1 MTDSPPS
8 AAADAAASP
17 PNPPAD
23 ADGPASSA
31 DTRAQPLNLT
41 DFVDLASLQDVQD
54 GFTALT
60 RLAMTI
66 RDAQGRE
73 LTQPTDAHERS
84 RSDRVLDF
92 LLTDDELAGADGVL
106 DAPIVV
112 DGQAVGRIEVH
123 PRLATSPSAA
133 PPARLRELAASLG
146 LDAPQIEQ
154 LQTAAEADL
163 LPPRAAAMQ
172 FLYLLANHITRLCY
186 QGYQL
191 RQRVDELS
199 ALYDF
204 ATLLSGRRDLQ
215 QVLDSAAQDAAELL
229 DAAVVIRLLDPDSRE
244 LAVAATHGIAPSF
257 AQDAFP
263 TAGRS
268 PTYARALAGEAAAL
282 SDLRQDPRAVDAN
295 RAADDGFVG
304 LMVAGMIYQG
314 QPIGTIDWLVRARR
328 AFSQP
333 ERQLAQA
340 IARLLTAAVVNAR
353 AQEDQ
358 HEQQRVQ
365 RQLRIASQVQQKM
378 LLTALPRVPGFDIAA
393 HYVASFELGG
403 DFYDLIDLR
412 GNVGIAIGD
421 VVGKGVAAG
430 LLMASVRAAIRAYAQ
445 DVYDLDE
452 IITRVN
458 ASLAADTRDDEFATL
473 FYGVLDPARRRLTY
487 CNAGHEPGL
496 LLRDDKVTPLMADG
510 MLLGVDP
517 TQRYTKHIL
526 DLRPGDRVLLYTDGL
541 IDAMNAAGRKF
552 GRGRMLQAF
561 AQTADL
567 TAADTVHHMLWAMR
581 RHLGLTR
588 NTDDTTLVV
597 IHHPADSHPSRPL

>member
-1 MTDSPPS
+1 MTDSPQTAASTPPAPS
-8 AAADAAASP
+8 VTALSESDASP
-17 PNPPAD
+17 PSTAG
-23 ADGPASSA
+23 DG
-31 DTRAQPLNLT
+31 RGLPLGLT
-41 DFVDLASLQDVQD
+41 DFIDVVSLQDMQD

-73 LTQPTDAHERS
+73 LTRPTDARVRT

-92 LLTDDELAGADGVL
+92 LLTDDELADIDGRL
-106 DAPIVV
+106 QAPIVI
-112 DGQAVGRIEVH
+112 DGQDVGRIEVH
-123 PRLATSPSAA
+123 PQLAPSDAA
-133 PPARLRELAASLG
+133 PAPARLRELAAKFG
-146 LDAPQIEQ
+146 LDPHQVDQ
-154 LQTAAEADL
+154 LQVAAEADL

-172 FLYLLANHITRLCY
+172 FVYLLANHITRLCY

-191 RQRVDELS
+191 RERVDELS

-204 ATLLSGRRDLQ
+204 ATLLSGHRDLQ
-215 QVLDSAAQDAAELL
+215 QVLDSAAQHAAELL
-229 DAAVVIRLLDPDSRE
+229 DAAVVIRLLDADSRE
-244 LAVAATHGIAPSF
+244 LAVAATHGLAPSF
-257 AQDAFP
+257 AQTAFA

-282 SDLRQDPRAVDAN
+282 ADLREDPRAVDAN
-295 RAADDGFVG
+295 LAADEGFVG
-304 LMVAGMIYQG
+304 LLVAGMIYQG
-314 QPIGTIDWLVRARR
+314 RPVGTIDWLVRTRR
-328 AFSQP
+328 TFWQP

-340 IARLLTAAVVNAR
+340 VARLLTAAVVNAR
-353 AQEDQ
+353 AQEDRQ
-358 HEQQRVQ
+358 EQQRVQ

-378 LLTALPRVPGFDIAA
+378 LPTAVPHVPGFDVAA
-393 HYVASFELGG
+393 HYVPSFELGG

-412 GNVGIAIGD
+412 GNLGIAIGD
-421 VVGKGVAAG
+421 VVGKGIAAG

-473 FYGVLDPARRRLTY
+473 FYGVLDPYRRRLTY

-496 LLRDDKVTPLMADG
+496 LLRDGRITPLMADG
-510 MLLGVDP
+510 MLLGVDA
-517 TQRYTKHIL
+517 TQRYSKHIL

-541 IDAMNAAGRKF
+541 SDAMNAVGRKL
-552 GRGRMLQAF
+552 GRARVLEAY
-561 AQTADL
+561 AQTSEL
-567 TAADTVHHMLWAMR
+567 SAADTVHHLLWAMR

-597 IHHPADSHPSRPL
+597 IRHSRTH